1 MVKRVR
7 RASMVMLVF
16 TAITAIWGGA
26 GLMYDPSGDYMMMS
40 LQFLR
45 HSPFTSYFIPGLILF
60 IVNGLLN
67 LVAFV
72 LVLTKHRYYPYAM
85 VVQGMV
91 LATWLSVQIIMVKV
105 FFVPMHLPYYIIAL
119 LLVTFGSSIIR
130 SGQK

>member
-45 HSPFTSYFIPGLILF
+45 HSPFILFHPRLILF

-67 LVAFV
+67 LVAFCWFNKTQV
-72 LVLTKHRYYPYAM
+72 LPYAM

-91 LATWLSVQIIMVKV
+91 LAHGFQYRLSW
-105 FFVPMHLPYYIIAL
+105 
-119 LLVTFGSSIIR
+119 
-130 SGQK
+130 